1 MYSRYFGL
9 KEEPFSIAP
18 NPRYLF
24 MSEQHRE
31 ALGHL
36 LYGVGVGGGFV
47 LLTGEVGTGKTTI
60 CRSLLEQLPD
70 TTDIAFIL
78 NPYQDAV
85 EILATV
91 CDELEIEYKDQN
103 SSLRGL
109 SMALYKFLLR
119 NHARGRN
126 TVLLIDEA
134 QNLEPKVLELIR
146 LLTNL
151 ETDSKKLLQIIFIGQ
166 PELKHKLAQ
175 PELRQL
181 AQRITAR
188 FHMEPLSLEETR
200 AYIRHRLHIAGL
212 PVSQELFSA
221 GIVKNVFN
229 RSGGVP
235 RLINV
240 LCDRM
245 LLGTYAQNKTAVDKA
260 TFNKAAKEVLGKK
273 FSGRRALGN
282 KFLGKVLPA
291 ETKPLWSVA
300 AAVTGVALVFILGF
314 LLFDQGE
321 FDAASTLPIAALS
334 DKSSAAQVHDAE
346 LQLSASS
353 SVQTLNL
360 RTYASE
366 SAALSQL
373 FGSLGLPQLSG
384 PSPCEATTGSGWQC
398 RRMAVKNWQSFIDVN
413 RPAVL
418 RLVASDGT
426 ESYGVVSGLK
436 GVSAQLLFEGQAS
449 SHALMTLGQTWT
461 GEFAFIWQG
470 PDGFN
475 KPIAK
480 GERSALVTWV
490 ADRFALLDGQNSGLS
505 EGVYNDALA
514 RRVTLFQQQQGLD
527 DDGIV
532 GLNTLLKLNEA
543 LNRAHTLSAPLRIIA
558 AEEG

>member
-60 CRSLLEQLPD
+60 CRSLLEQLPEN
-70 TTDIAFIL
+70 TDIAFIL

-85 EILATV
+85 EILASI
-91 CDELEIEYKDQN
+91 CDELEIDYEGHG

-109 SMALYKFLLR
+109 SMTLYKFLLR
-119 NHARGRN
+119 NHAQGRN

-134 QNLEPKVLELIR
+134 QNLEPKILELIR

-166 PELKHKLAQ
+166 PELKEKLAQ

-188 FHMEPLSLEETR
+188 FHIEPLNLEETR
-200 AYIRHRLHIAGL
+200 AYIRHRLQVAGL
-212 PVSQELFSA
+212 PASQELFA
-221 GIVKNVFN
+221 PDIVKVVFN

-245 LLGTYAQNKTAVDKA
+245 LLGTYAQNKTTVDKA
-260 TFNKAAKEVLGKK
+260 TLNKAAEEVLGKE
-273 FSGRRALGN
+273 
-282 KFLGKVLPA
+282 VPA
-291 ETKPLWSVA
+291 EKTPLWGFATAVGAVLVA
-300 AAVTGVALVFILGF
+300 FVVF
-314 LLFDQGE
+314 LLLDKGE
-321 FDAASTLPIAALS
+321 PEDNYAASMTASAGVEGSPLVDSAQNAATRF
-334 DKSSAAQVHDAE
+334 SAP
-346 LQLSASS
+346 L
-353 SVQTLNL
+353 QTLNL
-360 RTYASE
+360 PTYASE

-373 FGSLGLPQLSG
+373 FASLGLPELSG
-384 PSPCEATTGSGWQC
+384 PAPCEATAGSGWQC
-398 RRMAVKNWQSFIDVN
+398 RRLAVKNWQSFIDID

-418 RLVASDGT
+418 RLVAGDGT
-426 ESYGVVSGLK
+426 ESYGVVSSLK
-436 GVSAQLLFEGQAS
+436 GVSAQLLFEGQLS
-449 SHALMTLGQTWT
+449 SHALMALGQSWT
-461 GEFAFIWQG
+461 GEFAFVWQG
-470 PDGFN
+470 PDYFN
-475 KPIAK
+475 KPFGK
-480 GERSALVTWV
+480 GDRGELVAWV
-490 ADRFALLDGQNSGLS
+490 ADRFAILDGQESGLS
-505 EGVYNDALA
+505 DDVYNDALA
-514 RRVTLFQQQQGLD
+514 TRVTLFQQEQGLD
-527 DDGIV
+527 EDGIV
-532 GLNTLLKLNEA
+532 GLNTLLKLNEV
-543 LNRAHTLSAPLRIIA
+543 LNRALTLSAPLRIVA

>member
-85 EILATV
+85 EILASV
-91 CDELEIEYKDQN
+91 CDELEIEYGGQN
-103 SSLRGL
+103 NSLRGL

-119 NHARGRN
+119 NHAQGRN

-188 FHMEPLSLEETR
+188 FHMEPLNLEETR
-200 AYIRHRLHIAGL
+200 AYIRHRLHVAGL
-212 PVSQELFSA
+212 PASQELFSP
-221 GIVKNVFN
+221 GIVRNVFK

-245 LLGTYAQNKTAVDKA
+245 LLGAYAQNKTTVDKA
-260 TFNKAAKEVLGKK
+260 TLNKAAEEVLGKK
-273 FSGRRALGN
+273 MP
-282 KFLGKVLPA
+282 GKAPSA
-291 ETKPLWSVA
+291 EAKSLWAVA
-300 AAVTGVALVFILGF
+300 AVAAGVMLALSVVF

-321 FDAASTLPIAALS
+321 FDGASAQAMAAHGGKSVAGRSDEVMAGHVQDAEFQSSAFSPVQMVTLP
-334 DKSSAAQVHDAE
+334 V
-346 LQLSASS
+346 
-353 SVQTLNL
+353 
-360 RTYASE
+360 YATE

-373 FGSLGLPQLSG
+373 FNSLGLPQLSG
-384 PSPCEATTGSGWQC
+384 PSPCEATAGSGWQC
-398 RRMAVKNWQSFIDVN
+398 RRLAVKNWQSFIDVN

-426 ESYGVVSGLK
+426 ESYGVVSSLK
-436 GVSAQLLFEGQAS
+436 GVNAELLFEGQLS
-449 SHALMTLGQTWT
+449 SHGLMALGQTWT

-475 KPIAK
+475 KPIGK
-480 GERSALVTWV
+480 GDRSALVTWV
-490 ADRFALLDGQNSGLS
+490 ADRFALLDGQSSGLS
-505 EGVYNDALA
+505 AGVYNEALA
-514 RRVTLFQQQQGLD
+514 TRVTLFQQQQGLD

-543 LNRAHTLSAPLRIIA
+543 LNRAHTLSAPLRTIA